1 MNKLLTAVGALFC
14 LVILFSACSDDKS
27 SAPPAVAENPE
38 EITPDETSSSS
49 NGDVPTSSEN
59 PRSSADE
66 VPQSSAG
73 ATSSESQ
80 ESSSS
85 IPSPLS
91 SSSLPDG
98 GNYNPAACCPDTVYI
113 EGGLVVSSHASA
125 QGVCPPPSVMT
136 VSCKSPVQVF
146 LDSIGESE
154 AKAIRVGE
162 CLTMSEAVKM
172 GPDSI
177 KNAQLLKYN
186 DGSVEVAYWLN
197 KYCDID
203 ADLSF
208 ELSGDTLSV
217 NLAEIRLKEDCNSYC
232 RLRIGVPDSLKD
244 FSYFKFEDRAYGLQ
258 R

>member
-217 NLAEIRLKEDCNSYC
+217 NLAEIRLKEDCSSYC